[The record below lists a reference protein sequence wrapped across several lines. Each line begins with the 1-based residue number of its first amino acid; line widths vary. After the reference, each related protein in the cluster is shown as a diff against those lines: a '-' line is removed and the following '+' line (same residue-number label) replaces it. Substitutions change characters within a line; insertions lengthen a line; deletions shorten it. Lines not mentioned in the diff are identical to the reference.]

1 MGMLSVL
8 RRLFRK
14 NPGAQASAEN
24 ADILAPHCKSICQ
37 LMVDIDNSRLAA
49 HEASDVTGP
58 VPSQW
63 VKLSAEMRPYYHM
76 ATHKMIDT
84 STQAES
90 ATDQT
95 FRAIA
100 RQLAG
105 KFVFFLM

>member
-1 MGMLSVL
+1 MTKVDTDTA
-8 RRLFRK
+8 RL
-14 NPGAQASAEN
+14 G
-24 ADILAPHCKSICQ
+24 
-37 LMVDIDNSRLAA
+37 A
-49 HEASDVTGP
+49 HEASDVSGH

-63 VKLSAEMRPYYHM
+63 VQLSAKRRPYYHM
-76 ATHKMIDT
+76 ATQKMVVT